1 MEKGNVLV
9 VGYEGVG
16 KTTLIKAVLG
26 EDAEK
31 KVAGTGKTSRANK
44 DFQLYENPKISF
56 RLIDTTGIEPGVFK
70 EHKAV
75 NAVKKWSGESI
86 KNSDDDVDRI
96 SVIWFCVDRFTAK
109 LFPKTIDSLMNAIS
123 VWHNAPIIVVITQS
137 YKDAD
142 TSKVQEIIEK
152 AFLSKKKYATR
163 LSEIMTVVAKP
174 HTNEDGTIEP
184 PQGITELIELTNSL
198 LPEGY
203 QAAEKDVAKYNLSR
217 RRAMSHAVVAAAT
230 LAGVT
235 LGVGAPPFADAMLLK
250 PTETVAVESISK
262 IWGIKKTK
270 QSKDFMKR
278 IIDLGTKGEVGKMI
292 TSGLKMIPG
301 LNIGAAIINGFVAGC
316 VVLAVG
322 EGAAYIFE
330 QVYSGK
336 KSMEDADWIDKIM
349 EDKAA
354 KKVVD
359 QMTDVV
365 TNLPKKA
372 DKNAIVEVILD
383 AFTKN
388 VLASQK

>member
-26 EDAEK
+26 ENAQK
-31 KVAGTGKTSRANK
+31 KGAGTGKISKSYK
-44 DFQLYENPKISF
+44 DFQIYENPGISF

-70 EHKAV
+70 EHKSV
-75 NAVKKWSGESI
+75 NAVKKWCSEAI
-86 KNSDDDVDRI
+86 KNTDDDIDRI

-123 VWHNAPIIVVITQS
+123 VWHNAPIVVVITQS
-137 YKDAD
+137 YKESD
-142 TSKVQEIIEK
+142 TKEAQEIIEK

-174 HTNEDGTIEP
+174 STSKDGVITP
-184 PQGITELIELTNSL
+184 PKGITELVELTNSL
-198 LPEGY
+198 LPDGF
-203 QAAEKDVAKYNLSR
+203 QAAEKDVERYNLSR
-217 RRAMSHAVVAAAT
+217 RRAMSHAVVGAAT

-270 QSKDFMKR
+270 QSKEFMKK
-278 IIDLGTKGEVGKMI
+278 IVELGTKGEVGKMI

-301 LNIGAAIINGFVAGC
+301 LNLGAAIINGFVAGC
-316 VVLAVG
+316 VVFAVG

-336 KSMEDADWIDKIM
+336 RTMEDPDWIEKIM

-365 TNLPKKA
+365 TNLPKNA
-372 DKNAIVEVILD
+372 DKKAIMEVILD
-383 AFTKN
+383 AFTKK
-388 VLASQK
+388 VMAS

>member
-9 VGYEGVG
+9 VGYAGVG

-26 EDAEK
+26 EKAEK
-31 KVAGTGKTSRANK
+31 KVAGTGKTSKTCK
-44 DFQLYENPKISF
+44 DFQIYENPGISF
-56 RLIDTTGIEPGVFK
+56 RLIDTVGIEPGVFK

-75 NAVKKWSGESI
+75 NAVKKWCGESI
-86 KNSDDDVDRI
+86 KNTDDDIDRI
-96 SVIWFCVDRFTAK
+96 SAIWFCVDKYTAQ
-109 LFPKTIDSLMNAIS
+109 LFPKTIDSLMKAIS
-123 VWHNAPIIVVITQS
+123 VWHNAPIVVVITQS
-137 YKDAD
+137 YKESD
-142 TSKVQEIIEK
+142 TKPAQEIIEK

-174 HTNEDGTIEP
+174 STSEDGKITP
-184 PQGITELIELTNSL
+184 PKGIVELIELTNSL

-217 RRAMSHAVVAAAT
+217 RRAMSHAVAAAAT

-262 IWGIKKTK
+262 IWGIKKNK
-270 QSKDFMKR
+270 QSKEFMKK
-278 IIDLGTKGEVGKMI
+278 IIELGTKGEVGKMI

-301 LNIGAAIINGFVAGC
+301 LNVGAAIINGFVAGC
-316 VVLAVG
+316 VVFAVA
-322 EGAAYIFE
+322 EGATYIFE

-336 KSMEDADWIDKIM
+336 KTMEEPDWIEKIM
-349 EDKAA
+349 EDKTA

-365 TNLPKKA
+365 TNIP
-372 DKNAIVEVILD
+372 KNADQKDILDVILK
-383 AFTKN
+383 AFTKKAMS
-388 VLASQK
+388 L